1 MNNMIN
7 YLEELEEEF
16 KKLSLLS
23 SSGKTN
29 QIRVCRELIEQIN
42 IYVYLPECKSMKM
55 HTLNRKRIIESEID
69 RIELDLNKTKIS
81 GYGENKAIEKERNNL
96 EKLMK
101 ARNDLLDLENI
112 GNSIT
117 SELSSQE
124 EKMRNVRNNL
134 NLIHPEIE
142 KSNSLLNR
150 MRSFFR
156 S

>member
-1 MNNMIN
+1 MIN

-124 EKMRNVRNNL
+124 EKMRNVGNNL